1 MKAYINPFKIS
12 NILFL
17 VFVFSGCESYLKEN
31 NPSEVTT
38 DFLYTTADGLQ
49 AAVNGLY
56 TIERAQFDD
65 SESSPTVL
73 IYGDGGTDLDF
84 NRAADATVT
93 RYDLVT
99 NLATRSTISG
109 WWQKFYRIIERSN
122 SIITFGEQADIDAD
136 DKKAILRNA
145 YIYRAYAYF
154 WLVRKYD
161 NIWLNTEPTT
171 YENISGRTFTPA
183 AQADVYEQIIA
194 DLDKAL
200 EYYGTD
206 WTVVQGQFNQGVAR
220 LLRAEVALWQK
231 DYQTAA
237 AQATKI
243 ISEGPFALEAT
254 ENVWAKD
261 RRRNTKE
268 GMYVIQWDEFSP
280 GGGGDHRF
288 ARAFTAQY
296 RSVPGC
302 ISSPEFG
309 GYGWARLHPNPYFL
323 SLFDKKYDKRYN
335 AWFQHFYLYND
346 PTYDFSKLSYK
357 FGDTLRVNQN
367 SWTKGDNMYRSMNV
381 GTKKYWDW
389 EKEPLAS
396 ESYNNIYIYRYPLVL
411 FIAAEAY
418 MHLEPDNVK
427 ALSYINQIR
436 QNRILSTS
444 PNQLLT
450 TLNEDIL
457 LEEYA
462 RELGLEGHRWF
473 LLKRMGKLVERVQKY
488 GGVSEFLGV
497 KATSTYYQCRTNI
510 KPYHVRWPIPQSEL
524 DAMGS
529 SFPQNEGYLQ

>member
-1 MKAYINPFKIS
+1 MKSYINPFKIS
-12 NILFL
+12 FILFL
-17 VFVFSGCESYLKEN
+17 AFAFSGCDSYLEEN

-84 NRAADATVT
+84 NRAADPTTT
-93 RYDLVT
+93 RYDLVA
-99 NLATRSTISG
+99 NLATRATISG

-122 SIITFGEQADIDAD
+122 SIITFGEEADIDAD

-171 YENISGRTFTPA
+171 YQNISGRTFTPA
-183 AQADVYEQIIA
+183 AQDDVYKQIIA
-194 DLDKAL
+194 DLDKAI

-237 AQATKI
+237 TQATKI
-243 ISEGPFALEAT
+243 ISDGPFALEAT
-254 ENVWAKD
+254 EDVWAQD
-261 RRRNTKE
+261 RLRNTKE
-268 GMYVIQWDEFSP
+268 GMYVMQWDAFSP
-280 GGGGDHRF
+280 GGGDDHRF
-288 ARAFTAQY
+288 GRAFASQY

-302 ISSPEFG
+302 ISALEFG
-309 GYGWARLHPNPYFL
+309 GYGWARLFPNPYFL
-323 SLFDKKYDKRYN
+323 SLFDQKNDKRYS
-335 AWFQHFYLYND
+335 AWFQNFYIYND
-346 PTYDFSKLSYK
+346 PDYDFSKLSYK
-357 FGDTLRVNQN
+357 LGDTLKVGQN
-367 SWTKGDNMYRSMNV
+367 SWTKSDNMYRSMSV

-411 FIAAEAY
+411 LIATEAY
-418 MHLEPDNVK
+418 MRLGDNVK

-436 QNRILSTS
+436 QIRIANTAT
-444 PNQLLT
+444 NQLLT
-450 TLNEDIL
+450 TISEDIL

-473 LLKRMGKLVERVQKY
+473 LLKRLGKLVERVQMY
-488 GGVSEFLGV
+488 GGVSEYLGV
-497 KATSTYYQCRTNI
+497 KATATYYECRTNI
-510 KPYHVRWPIPQSEL
+510 KPYHVRWPIPQTEL